1 MSHHIASRTHSGSHL
16 FNIFS
21 NTASPG
27 SFHPASTSGAE
38 VGSGEK
44 EARGVAH
51 TGGSSLILTLRVL
64 PWHPRAL
71 CCSLPCLSRAAHP
84 RTARGPGSGLSEGGE
99 LRGCAV
105 SAQVESPGRLSTHL
119 GASSA
124 RGEVL
129 HLTCFR
135 RAPRSSCVPNGTY
148 GKLGLCVTSPATHSG
163 LPNFPTRLGEIW
175 QPQATIQLL
184 ALCLSS

>member
-1 MSHHIASRTHSGSHL
+1 M
-16 FNIFS
+16 
-21 NTASPG
+21 
-27 SFHPASTSGAE
+27 
-38 VGSGEK
+38 
-44 EARGVAH
+44 
-51 TGGSSLILTLRVL
+51 
-64 PWHPRAL
+64 
-71 CCSLPCLSRAAHP
+71 
-84 RTARGPGSGLSEGGE
+84 
-99 LRGCAV
+99 
-105 SAQVESPGRLSTHL
+105 SAQVESPGRLSTRL